1 MFRAG
6 AWGCEST
13 LNVCF
18 ALTRFETG
26 VWNALAAFARCC
38 RRSRS
43 ACLVGERSSRVDA
56 RVRLDHRTTA
66 LSWNTCGVAQ
76 NASSEITWPSRE
88 RTQPT
93 TNAASSRLCSLG
105 FKGFRGRSSFAKARA
120 ERPEERQV
128 DEFERVATYEGLGR
142 AVLNS
147 AERAQRTRRIEAH
160 RGRAC
165 LLYTSP
171 SPRD

>member
-1 MFRAG
+1 MEHVRS
-6 AWGCEST
+6 CPERIERDH
-13 LNVCF
+13 V
-18 ALTRFETG
+18 
-26 VWNALAAFARCC
+26 AFAR
-38 RRSRS
+38 
-43 ACLVGERSSRVDA
+43 E
-56 RVRLDHRTTA
+56 
-66 LSWNTCGVAQ
+66 
-76 NASSEITWPSRE
+76 NAT
-88 RTQPT
+88 T

-160 RGRAC
+160 RGRA
-165 LLYTSP
+165 Y
-171 SPRD
+171 RHVA